1 MPIGPDM
8 RRWILNSVGAALLL
22 IPLWLTRFGASNGLD
37 TGREAS
43 PTAGMSGWLSLS
55 ITAGGY
61 LLYWGPVLLGALVLF
76 YANRRR
82 G

>member
-1 MPIGPDM
+1 MQTRPDM
-8 RRWILNSVGAALLL
+8 QRWILNSIGAALLA
-22 IPLWLTRFGASNGLD
+22 IPLWLTRYGADNGLD
-37 TGREAS
+37 TSREGS

-55 ITAGGY
+55 ITVGAY
-61 LLYWGPVLLGALVLF
+61 LLYWGPVLLGALILF